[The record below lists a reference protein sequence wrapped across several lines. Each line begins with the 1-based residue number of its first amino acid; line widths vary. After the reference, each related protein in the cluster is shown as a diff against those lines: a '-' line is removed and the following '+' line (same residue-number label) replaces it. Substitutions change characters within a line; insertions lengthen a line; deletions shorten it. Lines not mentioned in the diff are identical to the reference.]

1 MLIYEVNLEVNSAI
15 FDNYM
20 RWLKPHIRELLAL
33 KGFIKAEIL
42 FEQQAGETG
51 IKKITVAYYIDNYEN
66 YLNYIDNHAPQ
77 MRKDALER
85 FKGQFLVPN
94 RRVLHVEG
102 SYLAE
107 K

>member
-20 RWLKPHIRELLAL
+20 LWLKPHIGELLAL
-33 KGFIKAEIL
+33 KGFVKAEL
-42 FEQQAGETG
+42 LLEQQAGEVAV
-51 IKKITVAYYIDNYEN
+51 KKVTVAYYLDNYED
-66 YLNYIDNHAPQ
+66 YLNYIDNHAPH

-85 FKGQFLVPN
+85 FNGQFRVHS

-102 SYLAE
+102 SYLAQT
-107 K
+107 